1 MSEVKINRRDFIKL
15 TAAGAAVLAG
25 AQIIRRVKTVEAV
38 ASNRRQWA
46 MVIDQST
53 CTGCDYCTQACQA
66 HNDIPPEIS
75 WNLTT
80 KTGSVGA
87 QDVYT
92 SRPCLHCTH
101 APCVDVCPVR
111 ATTYRPDGIVKM
123 DYDRCIGCRYCEIA
137 CPYGARSFN
146 WKRFDG
152 TNPSVPE
159 WGQPEIA
166 RRPRGVVEK
175 CTFCNQRIDRGL
187 ELGMTPG
194 IDEDATPACVVVCP
208 VGARHFGDL
217 NDLESNVSKLLRKR
231 TSYRLREDLGTS
243 PHVYYLP
250 ATEEPQS

>member
-217 NDLESNVSKLLRKR
+217 NDPESNVSKLLKKR

-250 ATEEPQS
+250 AIEEPQS